1 MATKRDTGNTM
12 TGTHFKGGEPHE
24 VFPRASLM
32 RRRVNEYFDDRDFKH
47 KPYTV
52 PGLALHLGV
61 RTKKLMDY
69 QYGME
74 HPDFQQVI
82 DYALQRIEA
91 HTAEML
97 LTSKG
102 STRGIEFLMQNT
114 QNYANKSDVSS
125 KTELE
130 LTEKERIRQL
140 PDAEIKN
147 RIDNIVPMLQRAVE
161 KKMAGGGG

>member
-1 MATKRDTGNTM
+1 MSKRDTGNTM
-12 TGTHFKGGEPHE
+12 TGAHFKGGEPHE

-61 RTKKLMDY
+61 RTKVLMNY
-69 QYGME
+69 QYAME
-74 HPDFQQVI
+74 HPDFQVVI

-91 HTAEML
+91 YTAEQLM
-97 LTSKG
+97 TSKG
-102 STRGIEFLMQNT
+102 STRGIEFLMQNN
-114 QNYANKSDVSS
+114 QGYANKSDVSS

-130 LTEKERIRQL
+130 LTEKEKVRQL
-140 PDAEIKN
+140 PDSEVKKRLGSIL
-147 RIDNIVPMLQRAVE
+147 PMIQRATE
-161 KKMAGGGG
+161 DKMAGGGG